1 MLTKAEQAYNM
12 GVAAYKA
19 GKDYDDC
26 PFTFT
31 NEYCARREWMDGF
44 DDAQEQMESVL
55 HGHVYDEDERA

>member
-12 GVAAYKA
+12 GVAAFKA

-31 NEYCARREWMDGF
+31 NEYYQRKEWMDGF
-44 DDAQEQMESVL
+44 EDTQEQMESVL
-55 HGHVYDEDERA
+55 FGNVYDEHDCA